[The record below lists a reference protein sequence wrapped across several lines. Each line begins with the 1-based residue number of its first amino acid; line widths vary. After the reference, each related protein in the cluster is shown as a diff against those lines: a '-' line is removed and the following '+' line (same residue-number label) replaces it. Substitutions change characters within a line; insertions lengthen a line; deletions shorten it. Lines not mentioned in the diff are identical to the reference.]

1 MPSILDWPLPQP
13 AYDEVSAELED
24 QSEDL
29 EVRSIYRALTETEES
44 VSTAGAITAC
54 RNESQSADLF
64 QELQREVENYAR
76 TGLPSSV
83 SLNHL

>member
-29 EVRSIYRALTETEES
+29 EVRSIYRALTEAEES

-54 RNESQSADLF
+54 RSESQSADLF
-64 QELQREVENYAR
+64 QELQREVGNYAR
-76 TGLPSSV
+76 HF
-83 SLNHL
+83 HLQCL